1 METRLTEMLIRHEGV
16 RSKPYRCIAGKLTI
30 GVGRNLEDVGISEDE
45 AIFLLKNDIARVGRE
60 LEGALSFWSNLSL
73 DRQLVLLDM
82 CFNLGLAGLLGFK
95 RMLAAV
101 ESVNYEKAADEML
114 DSKWARQVGSRSTE
128 LAEMMRGG

>member
-16 RSKPYRCIAGKLTI
+16 RYKPYRCTAGKLTI

>member
-16 RSKPYRCIAGKLTI
+16 RYKPYRCIAGKLTI

-82 CFNLGLAGLLGFK
+82 CFNLGLAGLIGFK